1 MLATIEIPFTLTKII
16 ALALGTLIIES
27 QVRERTV
34 LQHALVSALHS
45 TLVQRRILSVSS
57 ERCVQ
62 DPAYTQ
68 RDRDILH
75 SAELTVLDD
84 PQAFL
89 ELDESSVL
97 VSICPNPPG
106 RGYCGR
112 LMSSG
117 SHHMEYK
124 TRKPPFW
131 VSRVFL

>member
-1 MLATIEIPFTLTKII
+1 MLATIEIPFTLTKVI

-45 TLVQRRILSVSS
+45 TLVQRGMLSVSS
-57 ERCVQ
+57 ERFVQ

-75 SAELTVLDD
+75 SAEFTVLDD

-97 VSICPNPPG
+97 VSICPNPPVEDIVADLCRPG
-106 RGYCGR
+106 LIIWNIKRANPLFG
-112 LMSSG
+112 
-117 SHHMEYK
+117 
-124 TRKPPFW
+124 
-131 VSRVFL
+131 